1 MRKIFNLKLSV
12 LSIFMFLSFI
22 SKGETNSGGPGG
34 RLDISLL
41 ESCLSDTIPAV
52 KSSTV
57 EEESPRKKIKKVPK
71 SRKQVKPI
79 TVDPNLPVKPI
90 KIIKPK
96 IIRRTV
102 GSVGL

>member
-1 MRKIFNLKLSV
+1 MRKIFNLKLGI
-12 LSIFMFLSFI
+12 LSTFMLFSFLS
-22 SKGETNSGGPGG
+22 KGSTTVEGPGE
-34 RLDISLL
+34 RFKITNLVV
-41 ESCLSDTIPAV
+41 CVTDTIPAV
-52 KSSTV
+52 KTA
-57 EEESPRKKIKKVPK
+57 EEKEETPKKKIKRIPK

-79 TVDPNLPVKPI
+79 TVDPTLPVKPL

>member
-1 MRKIFNLKLSV
+1 MRKNFNLKLGIF
-12 LSIFMFLSFI
+12 SIFMVLSFI
-22 SKGETNSGGPGG
+22 SKGETTSGGPGG
-34 RLDISLL
+34 RLDIRRLAT
-41 ESCLSDTIPAV
+41 CLSDTIPAV
-52 KSSTV
+52 KSETG
-57 EEESPRKKIKKVPK
+57 EDESPKKKIKKVPK